1 MSALVKRKKNRNRLS
16 DLQDGKDGDSRAQFP
31 CCNFPS
37 CCHSVHFQII
47 YFFTPPFIPAEFS
60 WTQKLHTLYSLMLSL
75 TYFQVASRWLP
86 SGLQGWPC
94 PVYPEK
100 FAQVNMCHNIFLFY
114 TIELVWICNYLLECF
129 LVNLLFPSLNSKFH
143 EPKNRISLF
152 DKPPYLYP
160 AHTSGKE

>member
-1 MSALVKRKKNRNRLS
+1 MTCRTERMGILWLNFLAVYKLLRDTGNVSTFHHVATVFISKSFISSLLHLFLLSSPGLRN
-16 DLQDGKDGDSRAQFP
+16 FT
-31 CCNFPS
+31 
-37 CCHSVHFQII
+37 HS
-47 YFFTPPFIPAEFS
+47 IPLCWAS
-60 WTQKLHTLYSLMLSL
+60 HTSK
-75 TYFQVASRWLP
+75 WLP

-100 FAQVNMCHNIFLFY
+100 LPQINMCRNVFLFY